1 MSETC
6 GKLKFIVKT
15 YGAGAGVM
23 VDGLYAPSLLTLLF
37 HLTDISAVFD
47 RQLMLFGPE
56 FEKRKDYWEKIS
68 KST

>member
-1 MSETC
+1 
-6 GKLKFIVKT
+6 
-15 YGAGAGVM
+15 M